1 MVETELTVCLEVF
14 RTDQSLPSIAIS
26 ESNVNCF
33 ELHNIHMGIGY
44 GMSILRDFVRC
55 EAETRSGPRLQDVP
69 DQNSTIQ

>member
-33 ELHNIHMGIGY
+33 ELDA
-44 GMSILRDFVRC
+44 ILQWNKARH
-55 EAETRSGPRLQDVP
+55 ES
-69 DQNSTIQ
+69 